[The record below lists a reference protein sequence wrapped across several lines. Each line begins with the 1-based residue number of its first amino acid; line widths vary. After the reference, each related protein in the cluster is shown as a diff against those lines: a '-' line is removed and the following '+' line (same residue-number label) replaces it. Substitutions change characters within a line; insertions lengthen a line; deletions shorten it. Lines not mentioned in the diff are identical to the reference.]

1 MLMRLTTSY
10 DLRHPVAMA
19 WLRFVAGAWLVVL
32 TVLLCSIGDWWA
44 LVLLL
49 AAGLFFWVGWRVLQ
63 SNEA

>member
-10 DLRHPVAMA
+10 DLRHRVAMA
-19 WLRFVAGAWLVVL
+19 WVRFGAGVWLVVL

-49 AAGLFFWVGWRVLQ
+49 AAGLLSWAGWRVLR
-63 SNEA
+63 SNED

>member
-19 WLRFVAGAWLVVL
+19 SVRFVAGAWLVVL

-49 AAGLFFWVGWRVLQ
+49 AAGLLFWVGWRVLQ
-63 SNEA
+63 SNED